1 MTPASRSRPVRR
13 SSGSVT
19 PSNSGY
25 NPRTWLKRA
34 AFTSHT
40 AFRVQ
45 LASPLKLRTRSGPQY
60 PQPITPTEIGR
71 FIFSDSYSLHGAV
84 RIFRYRDCLNCS
96 PPRFYLVSSTAF
108 ERLLDQGGNRLQD
121 APQTCPTA
129 HF

>member
-45 LASPLKLRTRSGPQY
+45 LGSPLKLRTRSGPQY
-60 PQPITPTEIGR
+60 PQPITPTEIGC
-71 FIFSDSYSLHGAV
+71 FIFSSRHHSYFSVSWL
-84 RIFRYRDCLNCS
+84 FELLS
-96 PPRFYLVSSTAF
+96 PALLSRELATLQAFAHSTHAS
-108 ERLLDQGGNRLQD
+108 
-121 APQTCPTA
+121 
-129 HF
+129 